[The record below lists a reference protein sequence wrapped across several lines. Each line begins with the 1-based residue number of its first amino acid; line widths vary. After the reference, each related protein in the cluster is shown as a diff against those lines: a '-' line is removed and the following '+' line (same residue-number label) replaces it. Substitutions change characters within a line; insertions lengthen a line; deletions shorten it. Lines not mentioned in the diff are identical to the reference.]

1 MTEEVNEIVSQVA
14 QELSLPNHKVSAVD
28 ELLTAGNTVP
38 FIARYRKEA
47 TGNLD
52 EVQIRDIQAR
62 TKKLKELLARKETV
76 ERAVREQGAWTKS
89 LAKQIKAATT
99 MQAVEDLYLPY
110 KQKRRTK
117 ATLAKEAG
125 LMPLAQLVQRF
136 PSDEELEQ
144 VAKTYVKPDQGL
156 ATVDDV
162 WQGVHEIFAEVI
174 GENAGLRDW
183 VRRFTRKNGSL
194 VSKMKRNTKDKD
206 PQGTYALYTDFSM
219 PLVKVANH
227 QILATN
233 RGEKAGV
240 LSVSIQVDQVA
251 IERFL
256 TFRLIGQHSGQT
268 AAILTKA
275 AQDAYKRFIGPAIER
290 ELRKELFERA
300 AQDAVKIFGQ
310 NLYQLLMAAPL
321 RGQVVLGFD
330 PGIRTGS
337 KLAVVDEN
345 GKFLAKAVIYPHKAA
360 KYDPEGARK
369 TLIKL
374 VKDYQVNLIAVGNG
388 TASRESQQFLADIIQ
403 HDVPGVKYAV
413 VNEAGASVY
422 SASDLAREEFPDLH
436 VEERSAIS
444 IARRLQDPMAEL
456 IKIDPQA
463 VGVGQYQHDL
473 PTKELSQEVDAV
485 LETAVNQVGVN
496 LNTASPQLLMHIAGL
511 TKTTAQN
518 IVHYRDENGPFM
530 LRTALKKVPKL
541 GPKAFE
547 QAAGF
552 LRIPQGKNVLDNSDI
567 HPESYAAAEKL
578 LALAQVKPGPDA
590 ADVLVRYEQPAIAE
604 QLGVGMPTLHDI
616 IQSLSNPGRDSRDSA
631 TGAVLRS
638 DVLTLKDL
646 HPGMQLQGTVRNV
659 VDFGAFVDIG
669 VHEDGLV
676 HISRLA
682 KRRITNAHDVV
693 AVGDI
698 VTVWV
703 VEVDEKRQR
712 IGLSMIDP
720 SEEV

>member
-1 MTEEVNEIVSQVA
+1 M
-14 QELSLPNHKVSAVD
+14 
-28 ELLTAGNTVP
+28 
-38 FIARYRKEA
+38 
-47 TGNLD
+47 
-52 EVQIRDIQAR
+52 
-62 TKKLKELLARKETV
+62 
-76 ERAVREQGAWTKS
+76 
-89 LAKQIKAATT
+89 
-99 MQAVEDLYLPY
+99 
-110 KQKRRTK
+110 
-117 ATLAKEAG
+117 
-125 LMPLAQLVQRF
+125 
-136 PSDEELEQ
+136 
-144 VAKTYVKPDQGL
+144 
-156 ATVDDV
+156 
-162 WQGVHEIFAEVI
+162 
-174 GENAGLRDW
+174 
-183 VRRFTRKNGSL
+183 RRFTRKNGSL
-194 VSKMKRNTKDKD
+194 VSKMKRNAKDKD

-240 LSVSIQVDQVA
+240 LSVSIQADQAA

-256 TFRLIGQHSGQT
+256 TFRLIGQHSGQA

-300 AQDAVKIFGQ
+300 AHDAVKIFGQ
-310 NLYQLLMAAPL
+310 NLYHLLMAAPL

-578 LALAQVKPGPDA
+578 LALAQVKPGSDA

-703 VEVDEKRQR
+703 VEVDETRQR
-712 IGLSMIDP
+712 IGLSMIEP